1 MAALAG
7 MLALEEPS
15 GPRWSDFL
23 DGTGKIDFQGFL
35 CLMREMAGLQYPR
48 LRLDPEVALRTV
60 SEAEPG
66 CPQEQSGRLDAM
78 LAEAFPLMLP
88 VPCSCSSRS

>member
-35 CLMREMAGLQYPR
+35 CLMREMAGLHYPR

-66 CPQEQSGRLDAM
+66 CPQERSGRLGASW
-78 LAEAFPLMLP
+78 LR
-88 VPCSCSSRS
+88 RSP